1 MSKSQRNT
9 IFMRNNQNI
18 GQNSKTKTI
27 NNTRKKTRI
36 YC

>member
-9 IFMRNNQNI
+9 IFMTNNQNI
-18 GQNSKTKTI
+18 GQNFKTKTI
-27 NNTRKKTRI
+27 NNARKKARI

>member
-9 IFMRNNQNI
+9 ISITKNQNI

-27 NNTRKKTRI
+27 NNAKKKARI